1 MKKRINYWLIK
12 DGHQK
17 SKVIYRLNAI
27 LLIGVILF
35 SLLEG
40 IAIRSISKVEAATTL
55 GNPRIDSDGVVTW
68 DCVYFGNYPQAEIVA
83 SIDSYTAIETDYLKE
98 HDLIEDANLYEQL
111 ATSTGWDENGDIIIG
126 NSKYRRILMTD
137 ATRAVTNYSDSYNWE
152 DDATY
157 HYFIYEPIK
166 WRVLEVADDKALL
179 LSDITIDDQKYIFS
193 SSVMWE
199 TTSIRSWLNGYDAS
213 SNILGEDYSKNN
225 FLQSGFSNE
234 EQMAIEPSMIES
246 QNGTDSVSDKCFL
259 LSSSDIENYN
269 YGFSDECSANDVA
282 RRSNSSTYAK
292 AMGLSWPTSGNYV
305 GLNTWWL
312 RRSFS
317 GEKYI
322 YIDAGGSLYNF
333 NFSGSDFRGVR
344 PALYLNLND
353 IENYSYAGTT
363 SLGNVNVSEG
373 ENEITTEEDSTDTE
387 TTEEKITDEKITEV
401 PTFDKKMKSKI
412 DVSDYTKGVD
422 LGKDTIHGPKLNILG
437 KEVELFSL
445 SANVELNI
453 ADKVTYCQ
461 NTDDK
466 TIEVLIGVESKDGK
480 VDFSDEANSDRYWK
494 ETYKQVK
501 SIYTG
506 LTGNKKT
513 KKLYNDFRSLRKK
526 LHSTNSTLLVKGE
539 VKSVIFLK
547 YSYATGELELVEGG
561 GLVSAELGADVKKK
575 IPQFPVA
582 YITVGASAS
591 GQVSFNVVPAW
602 SGEIGIDLSLKAGA
616 GIDLKYANIEGG
628 AKVTLSNTL
637 QLPASSIENALSV
650 KVNGKGYLK
659 AKAFGKTL
667 ANASKDFV
675 NLSIYPELSLQT
687 MSLLEPQALKSSISS
702 NEDETIYVQTMTA
715 QETSEAE
722 FLKTNLY
729 PDCAPSLTKLGS
741 NQYLLVWVDDN
752 GTKDTYNN
760 TSLLYSYFDGSEWSS
775 PAVIVESA
783 YLNDYPTVYSKDG
796 TAYILWQQLTQICDS
811 ETTYEEMLS
820 CSDLYYITFTEGTF
834 SEPVAVTAD
843 NTVYEMQQQIYV
855 TDDEVYFVWV
865 ENSANNP
872 FMGEGETNTIYM
884 RELSDENSESI
895 EIDGDLSSVTN
906 LTIGEV
912 EGVLS
917 VGYTEGTDGYLYQNG
932 ESIQLNDDENAVRNI
947 QIIDGIMYAG
957 LNDSLCVYE
966 EEEFSDTGLAFT
978 GDYTVLSDG
987 NRIISNVYEGGP
999 SKLVLFSKLDEGW
1012 NNGVVLTD
1020 ETKYIRDYQIVE
1032 EEDGTL
1038 KSVICEVD
1046 VDLDSEDIY
1055 GTADLL
1061 VKDLSADADIELLDT
1076 VYTDKD
1082 NPVPGEELTF
1092 SYEIANNGEET
1103 IDEYTISLLDSIGV
1117 VIGEET
1123 VEMEVDGGTTK
1134 EGEVTFVMLDD
1145 IALEN
1150 YELVI
1155 NSDSD
1160 VVSSNNS
1167 VQMTLGYSDL
1177 SIVDCQIS
1185 QDGMLSGKIVNE
1197 GYADAQNV
1205 VLKVYKDNIDTTPI
1219 KEMSFDA
1226 ITSGESLDIS
1236 TTFSEDEMVV
1246 AEGSLGT
1253 TWLLEVETE
1262 SEESGYGNNTTI
1274 VFLYREL
1281 QMKISENIEMKQ
1293 GDSAQIAF
1301 NDTLTNE
1308 DFSDKAIWSSKDETI
1323 ATVDET
1329 GEVKG
1334 ISVGDTE
1341 VYAMFDNK
1349 VYMCKVSVKTTQ
1361 ESNEQPSSTQQPT
1374 TEEQS
1379 GENSQT
1385 TEDTS
1390 TTQESNKTKGL
1401 PKVGTKVATS
1411 SAEYKVTKSSTKMK
1425 EVTFIKP
1432 KSSKK
1437 KSITVPE
1444 AVTINGYTYKVTA
1457 IANKAFKNNKK
1468 LKSVTIGKNVKK
1480 IGKEAFYN
1488 CKKLKK
1494 ITIKSAVLKSVGKNA
1509 IKGIHKKATIKVPKK
1524 QLKKY
1529 KKLFK
1534 SKTGYKKTMKI
1545 KK

>member
-1 MKKRINYWLIK
+1 MKN
-12 DGHQK
+12 
-17 SKVIYRLNAI
+17 SKTNTIFLVWII
-27 LLIGVILF
+27 CLIGVLNCNVLKVSAETTEDGYEYSILEDGTVKITGYPGYEGDVMQ
-35 SLLEG
+35 LVIPGVLEG
-40 IAIRSISKVEAATTL
+40 KTVTRIGNEAFYYCPGLTSIEIPSSVVSIGDFAFARCTGLTSIEIPSSVTSIGKAPFIGCTNLIDINVDSENKVFNSDNECNAI
-55 GNPRIDSDGVVTW
+55 
-68 DCVYFGNYPQAEIVA
+68 
-83 SIDSYTAIETDYLKE
+83 IETDSRRLIQGCQNTNIPSDVEHIGWYAFASCSGLTNIELPSQLVNVGDYAFYGCSGLTNIELPSQLVNVGDYAFYGCSGLTNIEIPSYVERIGEYAFEDCSKLTGVEISSLAYLQTIGDRAFNNCSSLRE
-98 HDLIEDANLYEQL
+98 ITIPSSVTYIGMLAFANCAELTSIEIPSSVTYIGVRAFEDCLTTMVVYADAGSVAAQYAEDAGF
-111 ATSTGWDENGDIIIG
+111 TV
-126 NSKYRRILMTD
+126 K
-137 ATRAVTNYSDSYNWE
+137 
-152 DDATY
+152 
-157 HYFIYEPIK
+157 PI
-166 WRVLEVADDKALL
+166 AG
-179 LSDITIDDQKYIFS
+179 S
-193 SSVMWE
+193 S
-199 TTSIRSWLNGYDAS
+199 G
-213 SNILGEDYSKNN
+213 GE
-225 FLQSGFSNE
+225 E
-234 EQMAIEPSMIES
+234 EK
-246 QNGTDSVSDKCFL
+246 D
-259 LSSSDIENYN
+259 
-269 YGFSDECSANDVA
+269 
-282 RRSNSSTYAK
+282 
-292 AMGLSWPTSGNYV
+292 
-305 GLNTWWL
+305 
-312 RRSFS
+312 
-317 GEKYI
+317 
-322 YIDAGGSLYNF
+322 
-333 NFSGSDFRGVR
+333 
-344 PALYLNLND
+344 
-353 IENYSYAGTT
+353 
-363 SLGNVNVSEG
+363 
-373 ENEITTEEDSTDTE
+373 E
-387 TTEEKITDEKITEV
+387 TTEEKVTEV

-412 DVSDYTKGVD
+412 DVSDYTKGVN

-461 NTDDK
+461 NTDEK

-501 SIYTG
+501 SIYTV

-561 GLVSAELGADVKKK
+561 GLVSAELEADVKKK

-602 SGEIGIDLSLKAGA
+602 SGEIGIDLALKAGA

-637 QLPASSIENALSV
+637 QLPASSIEEALSV

-687 MSLLEPQALKSSISS
+687 MNLVEPQVFKSSISS
-702 NEDETIYVQTMTA
+702 GEDEATYMKTMA
-715 QETSEAE
+715 LQEVSGEVE
-722 FLKTNLY
+722 LLKTDLY
-729 PDCAPSLTKLGS
+729 PDCAPVLVELGN

-760 TSLLYSYFDGSEWSS
+760 TSLLYSYFNGSEWSA
-775 PAVIVESA
+775 PAVIVENA
-783 YLNDYPTVYSKDG
+783 YLNDYPVVCSKDG
-796 TAYILWQQLTQICDS
+796 TAYILWQQLVQTCDS

-820 CSDLYYITFTEGTF
+820 YSDLYYITFTEGTF
-834 SEPVAVTAD
+834 SEPIAVTTD
-843 NTVYEMQQQIYV
+843 NAVYEMQQQIYA
-855 TDDEVYFVWV
+855 TDDEVYSVWV
-865 ENSANNP
+865 ENSANDP
-872 FMGEGETNTIYM
+872 FMGDGENNTIYM
-884 RELSDENSESI
+884 RELSDENSESTVI
-895 EIDGDLSSVTN
+895 AENLSAVTN
-906 LTIGEV
+906 LTIGEI

-917 VGYTEGTDGYLYQNG
+917 VAYTDGTYGYLYQNG
-932 ESIQLNDDENAVRNI
+932 ESVQLNDGEDIVRNI
-947 QIIDGIMYAG
+947 QITDGIMYAG
-957 LNDSLCVYE
+957 RNDSLCVYE
-966 EEEFSDTGLAFT
+966 EGEFSDTGLAFS
-978 GDYTVLSDG
+978 GDYTVLSEG

-1046 VDLDSEDIY
+1046 VDLDAEDIY
-1055 GTADLL
+1055 GTANLL
-1061 VKDLSADADIELLDT
+1061 VKDLSADVDIELLDT

-1082 NPVPGEELTF
+1082 NPVQGEELTF
-1092 SYEIANNGEET
+1092 SYEISNNGEE
-1103 IDEYTISLLDSIGV
+1103 IINGYTISLVDSDGA
-1117 VIGEET
+1117 VIGEKT
-1123 VEMEVDGGTTK
+1123 VETEVDGGITK
-1134 EGEVTFVMLDD
+1134 EGEVTFVMPDD

-1155 NSDSD
+1155 NSGSD

-1167 VQMTLGYSDL
+1167 VEVTLGYSDL
-1177 SIVDCQIS
+1177 SIIDCQMS
-1185 QDGMLSGKIVNE
+1185 QDGILSGKIVNE

-1205 VLKVYKDNIDTTPI
+1205 IVKVYKDSIDTAPI
-1219 KEMSFDA
+1219 KEMSFDV
-1226 ITSGESLDIS
+1226 ITSGEILDIS
-1236 TTFSEDEMVV
+1236 TTFSENEMVV
-1246 AEGSLGT
+1246 PEDSLGT
-1253 TWLLEVETE
+1253 TWILEVETE
-1262 SEESGYGNNTTI
+1262 SEESGYGNNTTVI
-1274 VFLYREL
+1274 FLYREL
-1281 QMKISENIEMKQ
+1281 ELEISENVEVKQ
-1293 GDSAQIAF
+1293 GDSVQVAF
-1301 NDTLTNE
+1301 RDVLTNE
-1308 DFSDKAIWSSKDETI
+1308 DFWDKVVWSSEDEKI
-1323 ATVDET
+1323 AVVSET

-1334 ISVGDTE
+1334 IGVGDTE
-1341 VYAMFDNK
+1341 VYAVFDDE
-1349 VYMCKVSVKTTQ
+1349 VYVCKVSVKTTQ
-1361 ESNEQPSSTQQPT
+1361 ESNEQSSSTQQPT

-1411 SAEYKVTKSSTKMK
+1411 SAEYKVTKSSTKTK

-1509 IKGIHKKATIKVPKK
+1509 IKGIYKKATIKVPKK